1 MANSKLETVESSTIK
16 VTFPSSLQWF
26 AAYVLF
32 GWYVLILSRYCKML
46 LSLHW
51 AFPAWDVFYC
61 SYSSISKTLFSNMN
75 TYIMQSRISRVNKLT
90 TVKFILWRRP
100 GMSKMSC
107 TLWVYQILMY
117 SCYLMCKSWLCSMC
131 SVRLMNLKQVEKVH
145 PPETSIFVD
154 ILLLWEAVHAIYVVE
169 YYEIRGYILE
179 KNNIVHNILSS
190 SVCISV
196 TGWQEHM
203 SMVL

>member
-1 MANSKLETVESSTIK
+1 
-16 VTFPSSLQWF
+16 
-26 AAYVLF
+26 
-32 GWYVLILSRYCKML
+32 
-46 LSLHW
+46 
-51 AFPAWDVFYC
+51 
-61 SYSSISKTLFSNMN
+61 
-75 TYIMQSRISRVNKLT
+75 
-90 TVKFILWRRP
+90 
-100 GMSKMSC
+100 
-107 TLWVYQILMY
+107 
-117 SCYLMCKSWLCSMC
+117 
-131 SVRLMNLKQVEKVH
+131 MNLKQVEKVH

-203 SMVL
+203 SMGL